1 MAAESRNTIESE
13 AAVLES
19 VTAAIQGRNR
29 PAETR
34 HGLPHIVDKSTE
46 DGTTTSFT
54 IDSSTDDQGGS
65 EMRESMGD
73 LNSQLSS

>member
-1 MAAESRNTIESE
+1 MAAESRNTIQSE

-19 VTAAIQGRNR
+19 ATSAIQGRKR

-46 DGTTTSFT
+46 DRTT
-54 IDSSTDDQGGS
+54 INSSTDAQGGS
-65 EMRESMGD
+65 EMRE
-73 LNSQLSS
+73 